1 MFSKEKYEQP
11 MILLISFS
19 DADIITASL
28 TQEDSVAQGDN
39 VIEDSF
45 FD

>member
-11 MILLISFS
+11 TIRLIIFSSMDVIVTSF
-19 DADIITASL
+19 

>member
-11 MILLISFS
+11 TIQLMIFAN
-19 DADIITASL
+19 ADIITASP